1 MTPLDLIHRY
11 VSAMKS
17 GDRETGYGYFAED
30 IVFTVPGRSKFAG
43 THHGRATARDYIETA
58 IAHSNEGEIE
68 LELVDMLAS
77 DDRVAIIINERF
89 VRAEGVVEIPRAN
102 VYRIEDDEI
111 VEIRIYEGNQYGADA
126 LLSA

>member
-1 MTPLDLIHRY
+1 MTPLELIHSY

-17 GDRETGYGYFAED
+17 GDFETGFGYFAED
-30 IVFTVPGRSKFAG
+30 IAFTIPGRSRFAG
-43 THHGRATARDYIETA
+43 THRGREVARDYIESA

-68 LELVDMLAS
+68 LELVDTLAS
-77 DDRVAIIINERF
+77 DDRVALIINERF

-102 VYRIEDDEI
+102 VYRVEDDKI

-126 LLSA
+126 LLGA

>member
-1 MTPLDLIHRY
+1 MTPLELIQRY

-17 GDRETGYGYFAED
+17 GDRETGCGYFAED
-30 IVFTVPGRSKFAG
+30 IVFTIPGRSKFAG
-43 THHGRATARDYIETA
+43 THHGRETARNYIESA
-58 IAHSNEGEIE
+58 IAHSEGGEIE

-77 DDRVAIIINERF
+77 EDRVALIINERF

-102 VYRIEDDEI
+102 VYRIEDDKI

-126 LLSA
+126 LLGG

>member
-1 MTPLDLIHRY
+1 MTPLELIHRY

-17 GDRETGYGYFAED
+17 GDRETGYGFFAED
-30 IVFTVPGRSKFAG
+30 IVFTIPGRSKFAG
-43 THHGRATARDYIETA
+43 THHGRALARSYIESA

-77 DDRVAIIINERF
+77 EDRVALIINERF

-102 VYRIEDDEI
+102 IYKVKDDEI
-111 VEIRIYEGNQYGADA
+111 VEVRVYEGNQYGADA
-126 LLSA
+126 LLGG

>member
-1 MTPLDLIHRY
+1 MTPLELIHRY

-43 THHGRATARDYIETA
+43 THRGRAVARDYIETA